1 MKITAIYIRV
11 STEAQREE
19 GYSIEAQTEA
29 LTAYCTAKGWKTY
42 ELYIDG
48 GYSGSSLERPAIQRL
63 IHDVKNSRI
72 ERVLVYKLDRL
83 SRSQKDTLYLIED
96 ILNPHEVD
104 FISLN
109 ESMDTGSPMGRL
121 MLGILSA
128 FAQLERENIR
138 ERTRMGMAER
148 VKAGYWMGGGKIP
161 YGYDYDAEQG
171 ILIPNG
177 DADTVA
183 RMYRW
188 YLQGY
193 SPAEIAELTGFRYD
207 RQITQILKRI
217 TNTGKIPFRGRIYPG
232 RHKAIISEEIYTK
245 TMLEM
250 ERRSGSN
257 WNMEGNLLTGL
268 IYCGHCGAKMR
279 YQKWGQRG
287 HKLVCYSRQG
297 SKSYLV
303 KDPDCPQ
310 EHIWADEVED
320 AVVED
325 MFLFPASYQHRS
337 RKQSDT
343 ENMER
348 TLEAERLKAEKRLS
362 RLYRLYADAENAEDD
377 ALQTEIRRVQEECKK
392 IREKQQWEKEQR
404 LLSRENTEKI
414 EKIGNLREIWPQMT
428 AAERRRLLHQ
438 VIRRITIT
446 DENVQIDY
454 DIL

>member
-1 MKITAIYIRV
+1 
-11 STEAQREE
+11 
-19 GYSIEAQTEA
+19 
-29 LTAYCTAKGWKTY
+29 
-42 ELYIDG
+42 
-48 GYSGSSLERPAIQRL
+48 
-63 IHDVKNSRI
+63 
-72 ERVLVYKLDRL
+72 
-83 SRSQKDTLYLIED
+83 
-96 ILNPHEVD
+96 
-104 FISLN
+104 
-109 ESMDTGSPMGRL
+109 

-232 RHKAIISEEIYTK
+232 RHKAIISEEVYTK
-245 TMLEM
+245 TLLEM

-268 IYCGHCGAKMR
+268 VYCGHCGAKMR
-279 YQKWGQRG
+279 YQKWGQKG

-325 MFLFPASYQHRS
+325 MFYFPASYQHRS

>member
-1 MKITAIYIRV
+1 
-11 STEAQREE
+11 
-19 GYSIEAQTEA
+19 
-29 LTAYCTAKGWKTY
+29 
-42 ELYIDG
+42 
-48 GYSGSSLERPAIQRL
+48 
-63 IHDVKNSRI
+63 
-72 ERVLVYKLDRL
+72 
-83 SRSQKDTLYLIED
+83 
-96 ILNPHEVD
+96 
-104 FISLN
+104 
-109 ESMDTGSPMGRL
+109 
-121 MLGILSA
+121 
-128 FAQLERENIR
+128 
-138 ERTRMGMAER
+138 MGMAER

-232 RHKAIISEEIYTK
+232 RHKAIISEEVYTK
-245 TMLEM
+245 TLLEM

-268 IYCGHCGAKMR
+268 VYCGHCGAKMR
-279 YQKWGQRG
+279 YQKWGQKG

-325 MFLFPASYQHRS
+325 MFYFPASYQHRS

>member
-1 MKITAIYIRV
+1 
-11 STEAQREE
+11 
-19 GYSIEAQTEA
+19 
-29 LTAYCTAKGWKTY
+29 
-42 ELYIDG
+42 
-48 GYSGSSLERPAIQRL
+48 
-63 IHDVKNSRI
+63 
-72 ERVLVYKLDRL
+72 
-83 SRSQKDTLYLIED
+83 
-96 ILNPHEVD
+96 
-104 FISLN
+104 
-109 ESMDTGSPMGRL
+109 
-121 MLGILSA
+121 
-128 FAQLERENIR
+128 
-138 ERTRMGMAER
+138 
-148 VKAGYWMGGGKIP
+148 MGGGKIP

-232 RHKAIISEEIYTK
+232 RHKAIISEEVYTK
-245 TMLEM
+245 TLLEM

-268 IYCGHCGAKMR
+268 VYCGHCGAKMR
-279 YQKWGQRG
+279 YQKWGQKG

-325 MFLFPASYQHRS
+325 MFYFPASYQHRS

>member
-1 MKITAIYIRV
+1 
-11 STEAQREE
+11 
-19 GYSIEAQTEA
+19 
-29 LTAYCTAKGWKTY
+29 
-42 ELYIDG
+42 
-48 GYSGSSLERPAIQRL
+48 
-63 IHDVKNSRI
+63 
-72 ERVLVYKLDRL
+72 
-83 SRSQKDTLYLIED
+83 
-96 ILNPHEVD
+96 
-104 FISLN
+104 
-109 ESMDTGSPMGRL
+109 
-121 MLGILSA
+121 
-128 FAQLERENIR
+128 
-138 ERTRMGMAER
+138 MAER

-171 ILIPNG
+171 ILVPNG

-245 TMLEM
+245 TLLEM

-268 IYCGHCGAKMR
+268 VYCGHCGAKMR
-279 YQKWGQRG
+279 YQKWGQKG

-325 MFLFPASYQHRS
+325 LFRFPASYQHRS

-377 ALQTEIRRVQEECKK
+377 ALQTEIRRAQEECKK

-404 LLSRENTEKI
+404 LLSRENKEKI
-414 EKIGNLREIWPQMT
+414 EKIGNLREIWPKMT
-428 AAERRRLLHQ
+428 AAEQRRLLRQ
-438 VIRRITIT
+438 IIRRITVT

>member
-148 VKAGYWMGGGKIP
+148 VKAGYWMGGGKI
-161 YGYDYDAEQG
+161 
-171 ILIPNG
+171 
-177 DADTVA
+177 
-183 RMYRW
+183 RMAMIMTR
-188 YLQGY
+188 
-193 SPAEIAELTGFRYD
+193 
-207 RQITQILKRI
+207 
-217 TNTGKIPFRGRIYPG
+217 N
-232 RHKAIISEEIYTK
+232 
-245 TMLEM
+245 
-250 ERRSGSN
+250 
-257 WNMEGNLLTGL
+257 
-268 IYCGHCGAKMR
+268 
-279 YQKWGQRG
+279 
-287 HKLVCYSRQG
+287 
-297 SKSYLV
+297 
-303 KDPDCPQ
+303 
-310 EHIWADEVED
+310 
-320 AVVED
+320 
-325 MFLFPASYQHRS
+325 
-337 RKQSDT
+337 
-343 ENMER
+343 
-348 TLEAERLKAEKRLS
+348 
-362 RLYRLYADAENAEDD
+362 
-377 ALQTEIRRVQEECKK
+377 
-392 IREKQQWEKEQR
+392 REF
-404 LLSRENTEKI
+404 
-414 EKIGNLREIWPQMT
+414 
-428 AAERRRLLHQ
+428 
-438 VIRRITIT
+438 
-446 DENVQIDY
+446 
-454 DIL
+454 

>member
-245 TMLEM
+245 TLLEM

-268 IYCGHCGAKMR
+268 VYCGHCGAKMR

-325 MFLFPASYQHRS
+325 LFRFPASYQHRS

-348 TLEAERLKAEKRLS
+348 TL
-362 RLYRLYADAENAEDD
+362 
-377 ALQTEIRRVQEECKK
+377 
-392 IREKQQWEKEQR
+392 
-404 LLSRENTEKI
+404 
-414 EKIGNLREIWPQMT
+414 
-428 AAERRRLLHQ
+428 
-438 VIRRITIT
+438 
-446 DENVQIDY
+446 
-454 DIL
+454 

>member
-1 MKITAIYIRV
+1 
-11 STEAQREE
+11 
-19 GYSIEAQTEA
+19 
-29 LTAYCTAKGWKTY
+29 
-42 ELYIDG
+42 
-48 GYSGSSLERPAIQRL
+48 
-63 IHDVKNSRI
+63 
-72 ERVLVYKLDRL
+72 
-83 SRSQKDTLYLIED
+83 
-96 ILNPHEVD
+96 
-104 FISLN
+104 
-109 ESMDTGSPMGRL
+109 
-121 MLGILSA
+121 
-128 FAQLERENIR
+128 
-138 ERTRMGMAER
+138 MGMAER

-245 TMLEM
+245 TLLEM

-268 IYCGHCGAKMR
+268 VYCGHCGAKMR

-325 MFLFPASYQHRS
+325 MFYFPASYQHRS

>member
-1 MKITAIYIRV
+1 
-11 STEAQREE
+11 
-19 GYSIEAQTEA
+19 
-29 LTAYCTAKGWKTY
+29 
-42 ELYIDG
+42 
-48 GYSGSSLERPAIQRL
+48 
-63 IHDVKNSRI
+63 
-72 ERVLVYKLDRL
+72 
-83 SRSQKDTLYLIED
+83 
-96 ILNPHEVD
+96 
-104 FISLN
+104 
-109 ESMDTGSPMGRL
+109 

-232 RHKAIISEEIYTK
+232 RHKAIISEEVYTK
-245 TMLEM
+245 TLLEM

-268 IYCGHCGAKMR
+268 VYCGHCGAKMR
-279 YQKWGQRG
+279 YQKWGQKG

-325 MFLFPASYQHRS
+325 MFYFPASYQHRS

-377 ALQTEIRRVQEECKK
+377 ALQTEIRRAQEECKK

>member
-1 MKITAIYIRV
+1 
-11 STEAQREE
+11 
-19 GYSIEAQTEA
+19 
-29 LTAYCTAKGWKTY
+29 
-42 ELYIDG
+42 
-48 GYSGSSLERPAIQRL
+48 
-63 IHDVKNSRI
+63 
-72 ERVLVYKLDRL
+72 
-83 SRSQKDTLYLIED
+83 
-96 ILNPHEVD
+96 
-104 FISLN
+104 
-109 ESMDTGSPMGRL
+109 
-121 MLGILSA
+121 
-128 FAQLERENIR
+128 
-138 ERTRMGMAER
+138 MGMAER

-232 RHKAIISEEIYTK
+232 RHKAIISEEVYTK
-245 TMLEM
+245 TLLEM

-268 IYCGHCGAKMR
+268 VYCGHCGAKMR
-279 YQKWGQRG
+279 YQKWGQKG

-325 MFLFPASYQHRS
+325 MFYFPASYQHRS

-438 VIRRITIT
+438 VSRRITIT

>member
-29 LTAYCTAKGWKTY
+29 LTAYCTAKGWRTY

-161 YGYDYDAEQG
+161 YGYDYDAERG
-171 ILIPNG
+171 ILVPNG

-193 SPAEIAELTGFRYD
+193 SPAEIAELTGFRYE
-207 RQITQILKRI
+207 RQDTFP
-217 TNTGKIPFRGRIYPG
+217 GKNLSGAAQGNHI
-232 RHKAIISEEIYTK
+232 
-245 TMLEM
+245 
-250 ERRSGSN
+250 RR
-257 WNMEGNLLTGL
+257 NL
-268 IYCGHCGAKMR
+268 Y
-279 YQKWGQRG
+279 
-287 HKLVCYSRQG
+287 
-297 SKSYLV
+297 
-303 KDPDCPQ
+303 
-310 EHIWADEVED
+310 ED
-320 AVVED
+320 AVGNGTPLQQQLEYGRKPSD
-325 MFLFPASYQHRS
+325 RTGILRPLRS
-337 RKQSDT
+337 
-343 ENMER
+343 E
-348 TLEAERLKAEKRLS
+348 
-362 RLYRLYADAENAEDD
+362 D
-377 ALQTEIRRVQEECKK
+377 ALSEMGTEGTQAGLLLPAG
-392 IREKQQWEKEQR
+392 QQI
-404 LLSRENTEKI
+404 LS
-414 EKIGNLREIWPQMT
+414 G
-428 AAERRRLLHQ
+428 ERSGLSAGAHLGG
-438 VIRRITIT
+438 
-446 DENVQIDY
+446 
-454 DIL
+454 